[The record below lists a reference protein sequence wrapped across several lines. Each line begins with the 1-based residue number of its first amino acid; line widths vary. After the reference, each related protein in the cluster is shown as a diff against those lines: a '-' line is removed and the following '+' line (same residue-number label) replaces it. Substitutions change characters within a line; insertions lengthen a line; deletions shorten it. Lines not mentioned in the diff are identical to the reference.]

1 MEVVVLCT
9 IMSPC
14 GSGRKVKLSVTN
26 TAVGTSKPCDD
37 YCMLPLLL
45 TVSTYCIM
53 NE

>member
-37 YCMLPLLL
+37 
-45 TVSTYCIM
+45 CIACCHFYSQYQLIA
-53 NE
+53 